1 MTNYTKWMISLVVL
15 MLAVTVFVVWVI
27 QDRFFSPDEL
37 TVDEATKKIETLYG
51 GSVES
56 FDEKDDIFYMAFEKN
71 NETYELQIDA
81 ETGNILSLNKTVAKT
96 ESNSN
101 KTMKTKQEIRT
112 LLNSQNNG
120 TIQSITFQNDD
131 ENPQYIVE
139 ITEQERLK
147 TLVVNA
153 ITGAIISENI
163 KKQNAQSDTSVVIT
177 SDEAKQIAL
186 SQLNGTVEYIAY
198 EESSDGGYYLVEID
212 GDNEEETFQIHAV
225 SGKILSVTQRD
236 DDLDDDDDDDSGD
249 ESDDED

>member
-15 MLAVTVFVVWVI
+15 MLAVTVFVVWII
-27 QDRFFSPDEL
+27 QDRFSSPDEL

-81 ETGNILSLNKTVAKT
+81 ETGNILSLNKT
-96 ESNSN
+96 ESNLN
-101 KTMKTKQEIRT
+101 KTVKTKEEIRT

-120 TIQSITFQNDD
+120 TIQSITFQNND
-131 ENPQYIVE
+131 ENPQYIIEV
-139 ITEQERLK
+139 TEQERLK

-153 ITGAIISENI
+153 ITGAIISENV
-163 KKQNAQSDTSVVIT
+163 KEQNAQSDTSVVIT

-198 EESSDGGYYLVEID
+198 EESNDGGYYLVEID
-212 GDNEEETFQIHAV
+212 GNNEEETFQIHAV